1 MRNNKF
7 LRFLTS
13 KYFILGI
20 QLIISITVV
29 YFIFKL
35 NLVPTKYLIGIIAG
49 LLILLCGFFG
59 IIYSG
64 EKRIL

>member
-35 NLVPTKYLIGIIAG
+35 NLVQTKYLIDIIVR
-49 LLILLCGFFG
+49 FFWN
-59 IIYSG
+59 Y
-64 EKRIL
+64 L